1 MAKPKTPLSV
11 EEQDDVLD
19 ESEADETVPKV
30 CYDITSFGADYD
42 VDGVVRRLSKGE
54 IFAPPFQRDYV
65 WNIKHASRFIESLLL
80 ALFGAAR
87 RTKERTSNE
96 HTGTCAVAGRLGV
109 SLSVWCQLTLV
120 KPS

>member
-1 MAKPKTPLSV
+1 MAKPKTPVIV
-11 EEQDDVLD
+11 EDDDGVLD
-19 ESEADETVPKV
+19 EASVDATFPKI

-80 ALFGAAR
+80 GLPVPGIFLA
-87 RTKERTSNE
+87 KD
-96 HTGTCAVAGRLGV
+96 VATNKFLIIDG
-109 SLSVWCQLTLV
+109 Q
-120 KPS
+120 